1 MGASARAVRF
11 GTSTG
16 SSPASLPPS
25 APSSSREASSQGPR
39 LSSRRSHE
47 EASSSSSSWVSA
59 CSSRSRVVTD
69 VRVVVDWDGTVTE
82 IDGLHL
88 VLLEFGDEG
97 IYDTAEARLG
107 RELTINEVIALE
119 FRSVRAPLAE
129 VVAWVRENVRV
140 RDGLAAFARTHQPLI
155 VSSGLPRGEGVEVRA
170 FRRLLRRGRCAR
182 RRCRPADTKPR
193 PGVTRLSVARRRD
206 DANFGG
212 SVTAPIAGR
221 GVGTSGA
228 GFGSPR
234 VRDRYLSPLIRR
246 GHASSLPLVFTR
258 PIHVFGRRWTAPR
271 TPRRKS
277 MLSLRTLR
285 ALGLTLAVAVIGIV
299 AVSAG
304 TSATAQAAK
313 IRIWVDQDRLPAMT
327 KVANDWAATKGGT
340 IEVVQ
345 KGSDSI
351 RADVRTVQPDT
362 APDLI
367 VGAHDWV
374 GELSSNGSIVP
385 LNPSKALVAGVAKGA
400 VDAFSYGVAIKRLYG
415 APVYTENVALITNT
429 KLATVP
435 KTWAS
440 LESQALAA
448 KKKLKQKVGIAVQQ
462 GNGDAYHMYPFFTS
476 LCGYIFGKNSAG
488 NLDPS
493 DIGVANKKF
502 LANAPTIDRWN
513 KTGLIRSTVTDGIAK
528 TLFTTG
534 KTAFYVTGPWF
545 LDDIKKSG
553 VKFAVSAF
561 PNNKC
566 TTSPFT
572 GVGGLM
578 VTSFAVAHDVESLAK
593 DF

>member
-107 RELTINEVIALE
+107 RELTLNEVIALE

-140 RDGLAAFARTHQPLI
+140 RDGLAAFARNHQPLL
-155 VSSGLPRGEGVEVRA
+155 VSSGFHELIEPALERGDSERELRA
-170 FRRLLRRGRCAR
+170 DR
-182 RRCRPADTKPR
+182 KPR
-193 PGVTRLSVARRRD
+193 PGVSRLSVARRRD

-212 SVTAPIAGR
+212 SVTAQIAGR

-258 PIHVFGRRWTAPR
+258 PIHVFGRRSTAPR

-340 IEVVQ
+340 I
-345 KGSDSI
+345 
-351 RADVRTVQPDT
+351 
-362 APDLI
+362 
-367 VGAHDWV
+367 
-374 GELSSNGSIVP
+374 
-385 LNPSKALVAGVAKGA
+385 
-400 VDAFSYGVAIKRLYG
+400 
-415 APVYTENVALITNT
+415 
-429 KLATVP
+429 
-435 KTWAS
+435 
-440 LESQALAA
+440 
-448 KKKLKQKVGIAVQQ
+448 
-462 GNGDAYHMYPFFTS
+462 
-476 LCGYIFGKNSAG
+476 
-488 NLDPS
+488 
-493 DIGVANKKF
+493 
-502 LANAPTIDRWN
+502 
-513 KTGLIRSTVTDGIAK
+513 
-528 TLFTTG
+528 
-534 KTAFYVTGPWF
+534 
-545 LDDIKKSG
+545 
-553 VKFAVSAF
+553 
-561 PNNKC
+561 
-566 TTSPFT
+566 
-572 GVGGLM
+572 
-578 VTSFAVAHDVESLAK
+578 
-593 DF
+593 